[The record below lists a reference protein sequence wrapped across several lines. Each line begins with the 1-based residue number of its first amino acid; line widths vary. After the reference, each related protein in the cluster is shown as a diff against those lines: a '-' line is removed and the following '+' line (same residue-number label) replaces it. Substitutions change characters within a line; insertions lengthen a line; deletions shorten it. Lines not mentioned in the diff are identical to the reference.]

1 MVKRKPVSLLFCHTV
16 YYITTLRDLENDL
29 VLVTVDGMIRK
40 QWRNEVLR
48 QKLS

>member
-1 MVKRKPVSLLFCHTV
+1 MVKRKSVPLLFCHTV

-29 VLVTVDGMIRK
+29 VLVTVDEMIRK

>member
-1 MVKRKPVSLLFCHTV
+1 V

-29 VLVTVDGMIRK
+29 VLVTVDEMIRK